1 MTTLRRI
8 LAGIGGGDAAAVVDR
23 AAALAGATGSA
34 LRCVACVYDAHL
46 AGERFADS
54 PELERSR
61 TALVDD
67 RRAALTEL
75 VRPLGGRGI
84 DVSVAARWAYPPYE
98 GLITEAREFQADL
111 MVTTSSRPSAGRQGA
126 LTHTDWEL
134 IRHTPCPVLVGRA
147 APAGGYREIVVA
159 VDPVHAHDEP
169 AALDDRLIGL
179 GLALARAFGARLRL
193 LHCYLPAEYVPL
205 RAPGAFRA
213 GSHGHRPG
221 SIEAHRDALQQLARG
236 HGIPESDIVLEL
248 ADPREAI
255 PEVANRLGA
264 DLVVIGAI
272 ARSRLRRLLV
282 GSTTEHVLDRLACD
296 FLAVKPPVA

>member
-8 LAGIGGGDAAAVVDR
+8 LAGISGGDAAPVVDR
-23 AAALAGATGSA
+23 AAAIAGSTGSA
-34 LRCVACVYDAHL
+34 LRCMVCVYDAHL

-61 TALVDD
+61 TTLVDD
-67 RRAALTEL
+67 RLAALTEL
-75 VRPLGGRGI
+75 VRPLGGRGF
-84 DVSVAARWAYPPYE
+84 DVSVAARWVNPPYE
-98 GLITEAREFQADL
+98 GLIGEARAFQADL
-111 MVTTSSRPSAGRQGA
+111 MVTTSSRPSAGRHGS

-134 IRHTPCPVLVGRA
+134 IRHSPCPVLFGRA
-147 APAGGYREIVVA
+147 APAGGYREILVA

-169 AALDDRLIGL
+169 AVLDDRLIGL
-179 GLALARAFGARLRL
+179 GEVLARGSGARLRL

-213 GSHGHRPG
+213 GRHGHRPG
-221 SIEAHRDALQQLARG
+221 SIEAHRDALQQLARD
-236 HGIPESDIVLEL
+236 HGIPEADILLEL

-255 PEVANRLGA
+255 PDVANRLGA

-282 GSTTEHVLDRLACD
+282 GSTTERVLDRLSCD
-296 FLAVKPPVA
+296 FLAVKPLVA